1 MARATETKTTD
12 AKPAKKLSAK
22 DQQYRELVNELSVIF
37 SDLSLDEVKSLAK
50 MNQIED
56 KQERGS
62 ALQYFWAAKKLN
74 G

>member
-12 AKPAKKLSAK
+12 AKPVKKLSAK
-22 DQQYRELVNELSVIF
+22 EQQYRELVNELSVIF